1 MCNCDQT
8 GHQGREEERDTG
20 GIALCPARGNDAVGK
35 ELRNGHNHDRD
46 QPAQPPVVRK
56 MQSNGR
62 H

>member
-8 GHQGREEERDTG
+8 AHQGREEERDTS
-20 GIALCPARGNDAVGK
+20 GIALCPARSNDAVSK
-35 ELRNGHNHDRD
+35 ELHNRHNDD
-46 QPAQPPVVRK
+46 CNQSSQPPVVRK

>member
-1 MCNCDQT
+1 MCDSNQT

-35 ELRNGHNHDRD
+35 ELRNRHNDNCD
-46 QPAQPPVVRK
+46 QPSQPPVVRK